1 MQIEAKRRV
10 HDMIGPHHVRPDH
23 FLDQPVAF
31 NFRWRWV
38 SELFGVMFQ
47 DYLAY
52 TASACA
58 NYETVP
64 CRFDHRIGDQVK
76 VVDTENS
83 LDLG

>member
-1 MQIEAKRRV
+1 MAAIQEAGIVSSVARILRRSL
-10 HDMIGPHHVRPDH
+10 I
-23 FLDQPVAF
+23 VAF
-31 NFRWRWV
+31 NFKCRWI

-58 NYETVP
+58 DHETVP